1 MVSARQGSVEFS
13 MLSHQRKGQQ
23 PELALI
29 PTEHQGIL
37 ALITCELN
45 QV

>member
-23 PELALI
+23 AE
-29 PTEHQGIL
+29 PT
-37 ALITCELN
+37 LN
-45 QV
+45 QLNTKEFLP

>member
-23 PELALI
+23 AEP
-29 PTEHQGIL
+29 P
-37 ALITCELN
+37 LN
-45 QV
+45 QLSTKEFWP